1 MSAVLE
7 IQKAL
12 IAALRADLTLAAFLA
27 VHETEAATPAVY
39 DYVPQPVRGEDAS
52 RFPYVVVGEHTETDF
67 DTDDSV
73 GTETTITLHTFT
85 RSGGNKRA
93 REIQGRIKA
102 LLHRNTALVIAGQ
115 LVVDCL
121 LEYAEVIP
129 DPDGVTRHGV
139 SRFRFIT
146 QGE

>member
-1 MSAVLE
+1 MSATLE
-7 IQKAL
+7 IQKAV
-12 IAALRADLTLAAFLA
+12 IAALKADGALAGLLA
-27 VHETEAATPAVY
+27 THETEAATPAVY
-39 DYVPQPVRGEDAS
+39 DYVPQPARGEDAS
-52 RFPYVVVGEHTETDF
+52 RFPYVVVGEHTEIDF

-73 GTETTITLHTFT
+73 GTEATLTLHQFT

-102 LLHRNTALVIAGQ
+102 LLHRNAALVITGQ
-115 LVVDCL
+115 LLVDCL
-121 LEYAEVIP
+121 QEYAEVIP